1 MAILDDAKIILNV
14 SNQDALISI
23 YLRQGST
30 LIKNYLKI
38 DNLDVEATYLDA
50 LLQYIVEAFRKHG
63 LEGTKQFSQGSRSGT
78 FTDGLSSDVKV
89 LLPLPRIK
97 LMG

>member
-14 SNQDALISI
+14 SNQDALINL

-38 DNLDVEATYLDA
+38 DNLDVEATYPDS
-50 LLQYIVEAFRKHG
+50 LLQYTVETFRKHG

-78 FTDGLSSDVKV
+78 FTDGLSNDVKA
-89 LLPLPRIK
+89 LLPLPYIR